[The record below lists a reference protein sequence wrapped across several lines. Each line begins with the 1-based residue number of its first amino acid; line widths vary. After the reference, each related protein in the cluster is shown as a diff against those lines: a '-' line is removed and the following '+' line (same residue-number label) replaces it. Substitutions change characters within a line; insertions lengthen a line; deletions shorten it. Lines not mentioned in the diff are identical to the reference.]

1 MTAPGAEHDLLGV
14 VGQELSGF
22 RFPMGALVTVD
33 RLDYPEGS
41 VAVNMK
47 VPCQPPCREPNPER
61 EVLFTGSNV
70 TKGTEMVADR
80 FVLLPDLFQHNRA
93 EFARF
98 IHDRLFRFF
107 GQSIVR
113 ED

>member
-14 VGQELSGF
+14 VGHELSGF
-22 RFPMGALVTVD
+22 RLPMGALVTVD
-33 RLDYPEGS
+33 RLDYPAGS
-41 VAVNMK
+41 VVVNLQ
-47 VPCQPPCREPNPER
+47 VPRQPLCREPNSGR
-61 EVLFTGSNV
+61 EVLFTGANI
-70 TKGTEMVADR
+70 TKGTEMATDR
-80 FVLLPDLFQHNRA
+80 FTLLPDFYQHNRA

-98 IHDRLFRFF
+98 IHDRLIRFF